1 MYISRKMKN
10 PIKVIIADQHFGA
23 RSDSPIFL
31 DYFQKFYD
39 DIFFPFI
46 DKNKITEI
54 IDLGDTFDRRKFVN
68 FLSFQ
73 RSREMYFDRLLERKI
88 KLYSML
94 GNHTTYFKNTS
105 KVNAVKELCGMYPNI
120 EIFDTATEVTFD
132 KTKILFVP
140 WINEENY
147 EHSMKMIKT
156 TTAKILMG
164 HLEIKGFLVNRSLR
178 LAEGLEAKIFKK
190 FKGVWSGHLHHK
202 SQEGNI
208 SYLGSPYEIKFDDM
222 NDPRGFHTWKSG
234 TMKLEFHENPYRM
247 FYKIYYDDKEKTLD
261 FLLKKINDKY
271 QGAYIKVIVQ
281 NRINP
286 LFFDKFIEKLFNM
299 NPADVKIDDDLQL
312 SEEDANMKVDLTED
326 TLTILNKYVDNL
338 EIDSNK
344 DKIKEEIKILYT
356 EAQGMDR

>member
-1 MYISRKMKN
+1 
-10 PIKVIIADQHFGA
+10 
-23 RSDSPIFL
+23 
-31 DYFQKFYD
+31 
-39 DIFFPFI
+39 
-46 DKNKITEI
+46 
-54 IDLGDTFDRRKFVN
+54 
-68 FLSFQ
+68 
-73 RSREMYFDRLLERKI
+73 
-88 KLYSML
+88 
-94 GNHTTYFKNTS
+94 
-105 KVNAVKELCGMYPNI
+105 
-120 EIFDTATEVTFD
+120 
-132 KTKILFVP
+132 
-140 WINEENY
+140 
-147 EHSMKMIKT
+147 
-156 TTAKILMG
+156 
-164 HLEIKGFLVNRSLR
+164 
-178 LAEGLEAKIFKK
+178 
-190 FKGVWSGHLHHK
+190 
-202 SQEGNI
+202 
-208 SYLGSPYEIKFDDM
+208 
-222 NDPRGFHTWKSG
+222 
-234 TMKLEFHENPYRM
+234 MKLEFHENPYRM